1 VECADVADESREV
14 EGAVGPAHRRRGVI
28 VSDAD
33 KRKRSHPDLTVEGA
47 VIAFESLK
55 DEAARNRRPMD
66 ENLSSFYEALVWL
79 AESVRELHFKVDRLL
94 ADKAKDGAGT

>member
-1 VECADVADESREV
+1 VECADVADDSLEV
-14 EGAVGPAHRRRGVI
+14 QGAVGPAHRRRGAI
-28 VSDAD
+28 VSDVD
-33 KRKRSHPDLTVEGA
+33 RRRRSHPDLTVEGA

-55 DEAARNRRPMD
+55 EEAARNRRPMD

-94 ADKAKDGAGT
+94 AEKTKDGSGM